1 VVPQPK
7 RVLGII
13 AGIPVARHR
22 KANENRF
29 DSLQAARPGDGR
41 GGGERAKKIIRKIG
55 GVSGT

>member
-1 VVPQPK
+1 
-7 RVLGII
+7 VLGII